1 MNKARILAQIAK
13 LQKEQCGLSY
23 YIERNKAD
31 IIKLEK
37 EYRDNQ
43 NLLDYYKGEIKWV
56 IFMRNYQVF
65 KMN

>member
-37 EYRDNQ
+37 EYKDNQ
-43 NLLDYYKGEIKWV
+43 NLLDYYKGEIK
-56 IFMRNYQVF
+56 
-65 KMN
+65 